1 MWKSRNSN
9 KLYLPHK
16 GYHLLPLNHQLNGV
30 RKLHDGY
37 GLVVQWNTDNVQ
49 FIYICEERRDD
60 PIIALIVFLSLSKG
74 TCVDLFTQPYTMRR
88 KDNRNKYK
96 KHNGRN
102 GQKLTNPECAYR
114 QGAKQR
120 GTRRRTVTSQIIN
133 MFTATFHLLLLF
145 VFVFCNKIKIKL
157 CWESWVHSFTHNFC
171 IEVTIWRNK

>member
-1 MWKSRNSN
+1 M
-9 KLYLPHK
+9 PHK

-96 KHNGRN
+96 NIMAEMGKNWPIPNVPTGKERSSE
-102 GQKLTNPECAYR
+102 GPDGE
-114 QGAKQR
+114 
-120 GTRRRTVTSQIIN
+120 
-133 MFTATFHLLLLF
+133 LLLR
-145 VFVFCNKIKIKL
+145 K
-157 CWESWVHSFTHNFC
+157 
-171 IEVTIWRNK
+171 